1 MSIDE
6 VPWNVVNVVFA
17 SYDPA
22 VGTVFPP
29 GLLS

>member
-6 VPWNVVNVVFA
+6 VSWKVVNVVFA
-17 SYDPA
+17 GYDPA
-22 VGTVFPP
+22 VGTVFPH